1 MLPSN
6 ATGEMAPWLW
16 WLDDKTGRWRQ
27 MGEMKQVNN
36 SRTKRALGGRRF
48 YIGDIQTD
56 KISYINIDIVW
67 KRCYVRAQTY
77 TMTKKGMQPVVGAL
91 VTLIGKENTDQEQ
104 YYGYTKGTTN
114 KNGIACIPA
123 WCDSNVVLQ
132 SSKLSF
138 FDADGSERV
147 SQLSPDESI
156 LEKVAPGIEA
166 SVIKGNESRSF
177 QFTTKETSQVGPI
190 FGGEEINKCLDLS
203 DTLVAFRFVLN
214 ETKIKLNQLDDFG
227 SRPPGHPLSWY
238 TTDASNPNQEP
249 NKCFLKIKTINFPDK
264 PIPMVSVQSFAPDRQ
279 SRYGFSLK
287 GQTPTGVVTDI
298 NRWDFNYSA
307 VASACVEYRC
317 SEIGKETHLVVTIL
331 TEYCVYPE
339 PNPSLNSPERLP
351 EFYGNVTTNRISPRS
366 TLFNAPAEISD
377 GKLGLYSGPGKIA
390 EERCKA
396 GTVDDVGEGNGRMN
410 SDGYAVLA
418 GLADFP
424 LDCYDWFD
432 VERPDESGPN

>member
-16 WLDDKTGRWRQ
+16 WLDEKTGRWRQ

-36 SRTKRALGGRRF
+36 SRTKRELGGRRF

-56 KISYINIDIVW
+56 KISYINIDIPW
-67 KRCYVRAQTY
+67 KRCYVRAQAN
-77 TMTKKGMQPVVGAL
+77 TMTKKGVQPVVGAL

-104 YYGYTKGTTN
+104 YYGYTKETTN

-132 SSKLSF
+132 SSKVSF
-138 FDADGSERV
+138 NSDGSERF
-147 SQLSPDESI
+147 SYLNPDRTI
-156 LEKVAPGIEA
+156 LEKLAPELEA
-166 SVIKGNESRSF
+166 SVIEGNESRSF
-177 QFTTKETSQVGPI
+177 QFTTKVISQAGPI
-190 FGGEEINKCLDLS
+190 FGGEELNKCLDVS
-203 DTLVAFRFVLN
+203 DTLVAFKFFVN

-249 NKCFLKIKTINFPDK
+249 NKCFLKVKTIHFRDE
-264 PIPMVSVQSFAPDRQ
+264 PIPMVSLQSFATDRQ

-287 GQTPTGVVTDI
+287 DQTPTGVVTDI
-298 NRWDFNYSA
+298 GRWDFNLSA
-307 VASACVEYRC
+307 VASACIEYRC

-331 TEYCVYPE
+331 SEYCGDLKPKFSLYYPE
-339 PNPSLNSPERLP
+339 FLR
-351 EFYGNVTTNRISPRS
+351 EFFGNVTWERISPRS

-396 GTVDDVGEGNGRMN
+396 GTVDDVGDGIRRMN

-418 GLADFP
+418 DFASE
-424 LDCYDWFD
+424 CYD
-432 VERPDESGPN
+432 

>member
-16 WLDDKTGRWRQ
+16 WLDEKTGRWRQ
-27 MGEMKQVNN
+27 MGEMKQVKNA
-36 SRTKRALGGRRF
+36 RTKRDSFGRRF

-56 KISYINIDIVW
+56 KISYINIDIIW
-67 KRCYVRAQTY
+67 KRCYVRAQAY
-77 TMTKKGMQPVVGAL
+77 ANTKKGMQPVAGAL

-104 YYGYTKGTTN
+104 YYGYTQGTTN

-138 FDADGSERV
+138 NADGSERV
-147 SQLSPDESI
+147 SQLRPDESI
-156 LEKVAPGIEA
+156 LEKLAPGIEA

-177 QFTTKETSQVGPI
+177 QFTTKVTSQAGPI
-190 FGGEEINKCLDLS
+190 FGGQELNKCLDVS
-203 DTLVAFRFVLN
+203 DTLVAFKFFVN

-238 TTDASNPNQEP
+238 TRDAINPNQEP
-249 NKCFLKIKTINFPDK
+249 NKCFLKIKTILFQHE

-279 SRYGFSLK
+279 TRYGFSLK
-287 GQTPTGVVTDI
+287 DQTPTGVVTDI

-317 SEIGKETHLVVTIL
+317 SEIGKETLLVVTIL
-331 TEYCVYPE
+331 TENCVYPE
-339 PNPSLNSPERLP
+339 PNPSLNSPEFLP
-351 EFYGNVTTNRISPRS
+351 ELFGNVTRKRISPRS
-366 TLFNAPAEISD
+366 TLFKAPAEISD

-396 GTVDDVGEGNGRMN
+396 GTVDDVGEGIGKMN

-418 GLADFP
+418 DFFTE
-424 LDCYDWFD
+424 CYDWFKD
-432 VERPDESGPN
+432 WSNVERPDESGPN